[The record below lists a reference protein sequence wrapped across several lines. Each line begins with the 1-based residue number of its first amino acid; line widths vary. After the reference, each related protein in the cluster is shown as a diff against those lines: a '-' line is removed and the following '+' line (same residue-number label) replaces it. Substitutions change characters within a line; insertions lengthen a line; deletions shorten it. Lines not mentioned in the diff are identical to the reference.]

1 MMSNKVVTDLPL
13 VLTTR
18 DVAEVLGISM
28 TTVYHLV
35 NSGAL
40 KSVRVRRQIRITRD
54 ALLSFLS
61 GEGQQQ

>member
-1 MMSNKVVTDLPL
+1 MKNKVTTELPL
-13 VLTTR
+13 VLTTK
-18 DVAEVLGISM
+18 DVAEVLGVSM

-54 ALLSFLS
+54 ALLSFLN
-61 GEGQQQ
+61 GEKQQ

>member
-1 MMSNKVVTDLPL
+1 MSDQIMTDLPL
-13 VLTTR
+13 VLTTK

-54 ALLSFLS
+54 ALLSFMS
-61 GEGQQQ
+61 GEG